1 MKNFAFVS
9 DFDGTL
15 TEKDFY
21 KIITDDYLKDEV
33 SSMYQDWRNKK
44 IKDKD
49 YLGYIF
55 KNIRRNEDEIYED
68 IMKISIDPYASEFV
82 KNIKNA
88 GGDFII
94 VSAGTSYYINKII
107 EKHDIDN
114 VEIYSNKG
122 VYKDNGIHFVLDE
135 KNEFYSDIYGI
146 DKMKVVKSLKS
157 KYDKIF
163 YAGDSEPDLN
173 AALLADVIFARGSLV
188 QLLKKENKPFF
199 EFKTFSDI
207 WEKVIIYINQWN

>member
-107 EKHDIDN
+107 EKHGIDD

-146 DKMKVVKSLKS
+146 DKMKVVKSLKN

-173 AALLADVIFARGSLV
+173 ASLLADVIFARGSLV

-207 WEKVIIYINQWN
+207 WEKVIIYLNQWN